1 MKIGM
6 TLPSMVHDSEYS
18 RDTTLD
24 WCKVIDQGPFESIS
38 VGERTTYPNQE
49 ITVLLSAAAAI
60 TERVKLYSTIFI
72 LPTHAT
78 AVLAKQ
84 AATID
89 VLSNGRLTVGI
100 GSGGREHDYIAA
112 EKPFNNRFSRMEHQV
127 YELKRLW
134 AGEPPFTDADPVG
147 PTPVQAGGP
156 PLFAGV
162 GGPKSLARAAQWADG
177 LFGQNVGDGN
187 YANFFQYVE
196 NAQQLWKEKGR
207 KIKPYITTSFW
218 YALGPH
224 AKTQLENYAKS
235 YMEILGPSAVDYILS
250 QQSISSEAALIDALD
265 TFEAAGCD
273 EVILV
278 PTSAETAEL
287 ERTISALAKR

>member
-6 TLPSMVHDSEYS
+6 TLPSMVPDTEYS

-24 WCKVIDQGPFESIS
+24 WCRLIDQGPFESIS

-112 EKPFNNRFSRMEHQV
+112 EKPFNNRFSRMEQQV
-127 YELKRLW
+127 HELKSLW
-134 AGEPPFTDADPVG
+134 AGEPPFADAH
-147 PTPVQAGGP
+147 
-156 PLFAGV
+156 
-162 GGPKSLARAAQWADG
+162 R
-177 LFGQNVGDGN
+177 
-187 YANFFQYVE
+187 
-196 NAQQLWKEKGR
+196 
-207 KIKPYITTSFW
+207 
-218 YALGPH
+218 
-224 AKTQLENYAKS
+224 
-235 YMEILGPSAVDYILS
+235 
-250 QQSISSEAALIDALD
+250 
-265 TFEAAGCD
+265 
-273 EVILV
+273 
-278 PTSAETAEL
+278 
-287 ERTISALAKR
+287 